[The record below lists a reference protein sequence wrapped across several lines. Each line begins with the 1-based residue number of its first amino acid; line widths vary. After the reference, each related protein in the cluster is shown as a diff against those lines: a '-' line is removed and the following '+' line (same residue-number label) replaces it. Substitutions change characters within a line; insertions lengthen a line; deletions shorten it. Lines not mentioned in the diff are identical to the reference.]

1 MKRFFVCFA
10 VLTVM
15 FCTIGCNKLEWSD
28 NIVEGDWFDAQLY
41 CERLEE
47 KGEKDWRLPTIDEL
61 RTLVTGCEATQPGGY
76 CKISE
81 KNGDLSLLDITV
93 DCNGCNDLDGKGHG
107 KFQGAPY
114 YFWSSSETL
123 GDQFSAFGVN
133 YRNGAIY
140 SEFKHN
146 DKPVRCVRGGKYKYV
161 GETIDE
167 DKTSGLKWT
176 GRLHQSSR
184 QTAANYC
191 ANSTY
196 AGWAPWRLPTPDEL
210 EAIDTKNG
218 KSKIGDTGCL
228 ISSTGKNSCFSH
240 EKGDDGKYFRCVSGN
255 IFNIEDKESGLKFSS
270 PQSKDFDCNKLDE
283 NGITWRNSTDY
294 ESKLFKSTIF
304 AWKGY
309 KRCVNGKVLFYTDNK
324 NGLMWSSK
332 SPKRMEWED
341 AVAYCKNLNE
351 GNLSDWR
358 LPTISEL
365 RTLIQNCPATETGGE
380 CKVTDSCL
388 SSNECFDDACKS
400 CYHDYDRDKFSKLGE
415 NHYAELWS
423 SSVLSDYPGNAWY
436 VDFYRGGSVDDD
448 IIKNVTSHHNVR
460 CVRKSN

>member
-1 MKRFFVCFA
+1 MKRFFVCSA
-10 VLTVM
+10 VLSVM

-41 CERLEE
+41 CEKLEE

-228 ISSTGKNSCFSH
+228 IGSIGKKYYFSQ
-240 EKGDDGKYFRCVSGN
+240 EKGDDGKYFRCVSGKV
-255 IFNIEDKESGLKFSS
+255 FNIEDKESGLKFSS
-270 PQSKDFDCNKLDE
+270 PQDKDFDCQKLQE
-283 NGITWRNSTDY
+283 NNLTWREPIYDEKVKFS
-294 ESKLFKSTIF
+294 SKVFQ
-304 AWKGY
+304 WKGT
-309 KRCVNGKVLFYTDNK
+309 KRCVNGNVVLFTDK
-324 NGLMWSSK
+324 STGLMWSSR
-332 SPKRMEWED
+332 SQEMRWED

-358 LPTISEL
+358 LPTINEL
-365 RTLIQNCPATETGGE
+365 RTLIQNCPATEPKGA
-380 CKVTDSCL
+380 CRVTNNCL
-388 SSNECFDDACKS
+388 SEEKCWNISDCRGC
-400 CYHDYDRDKFSKLGE
+400 DRNDFGKIDSKYSKLGTQDT
-415 NHYAELWS
+415 LWS
-423 SSVLSDYPGNAWY
+423 SSKLDDPSVGYETWLVNFDNAY
-436 VDFYRGGSVDDD
+436 IYSGSRAY
-448 IIKNVTSHHNVR
+448 VR
-460 CVRKSN
+460 CVRSE